1 MGGREYEAIRS
12 DVAEEPGPPLQR
24 LTEFLANPCFALPA
38 FSDQGGPFAG
48 AQGRFVDA
56 NGNDAIPWR
65 RATLAALYAAL
76 MTDLALDLISASG
89 PILLEGPFA
98 ANETYVAA
106 LAALRPASEVRP
118 SLDAL
123 GTSLGAAMLVDP
135 DMPVEVPSAVAR
147 PDLDLG
153 LYRARWRTFA
163 GAKRLFAA
171 ETQFFN

>member
-1 MGGREYEAIRS
+1 MGGRECEVIKGDAA
-12 DVAEEPGPPLQR
+12 DDAEPPVER
-24 LTEFLANPCFALPA
+24 LAALATNPCFALPA
-38 FSDQGGPFAG
+38 FSDQGGHFAG
-48 AQGRFVDA
+48 TRGRFVDA
-56 NGNDAIPWR
+56 NGNDAVPWR

-76 MTDLALDLISASG
+76 MTDLSLDLVNARG

-118 SLDAL
+118 SLDAH

-135 DMPVEVPSAVAR
+135 GMPVDMPAPVTP

-163 GAKRLFAA
+163 GAKRLFGPEA
-171 ETQFFN
+171 QFFN